1 MSKSL
6 KLEELQTEKDR
17 LLNDRK
23 TLIERLEELQK
34 SSEQI
39 RTQVQAIGGAI
50 QTCDYFINKLQPPKE
65 PEESVEE
72 TEEAKVDEL

>member
-1 MSKSL
+1 MP
-6 KLEELQTEKDR
+6 LELEDLNSEKER

-23 TLIERLEELQK
+23 ILIERLEELQK

-50 QTCDYFINKLQPPKE
+50 QTCDYFITKLQPPKE

-72 TEEAKVDEL
+72 TEEAEEDES

>member
-1 MSKSL
+1 MS
-6 KLEELQTEKDR
+6 LELEDLNSEKER

-23 TLIERLEELQK
+23 ILIERLEELQK

-65 PEESVEE
+65 PEE
-72 TEEAKVDEL
+72 TEEAKEDES

>member
-1 MSKSL
+1 MS
-6 KLEELQTEKDR
+6 LEIEDLNSEKER

-23 TLIERLEELQK
+23 ILIERLEELQK

-50 QTCDYFINKLQPPKE
+50 QNCDYFINKLQPPKE

>member
-1 MSKSL
+1 MP
-6 KLEELQTEKDR
+6 LELEDLNSEKER

-23 TLIERLEELQK
+23 ILIERLEELQK

-65 PEESVEE
+65 SEESVEE
-72 TEEAKVDEL
+72 TEEAKEDES

>member
-1 MSKSL
+1 MP
-6 KLEELQTEKDR
+6 LEIEDLNSEKER

-23 TLIERLEELQK
+23 ILIERLEELQK

-72 TEEAKVDEL
+72 TEEAKEDES

>member
-1 MSKSL
+1 MP
-6 KLEELQTEKDR
+6 LELEDLNSEKER

-23 TLIERLEELQK
+23 ILIERLEELQK

-65 PEESVEE
+65 PEVSVEE
-72 TEEAKVDEL
+72 TEEAKEDES

>member
-1 MSKSL
+1 MS
-6 KLEELQTEKDR
+6 LELEDLNSEKER

-23 TLIERLEELQK
+23 ILIERLEELQK

-50 QTCDYFINKLQPPKE
+50 QTCDYFITKLQPPQE

-72 TEEAKVDEL
+72 PDEAKEDDS

>member
-1 MSKSL
+1 MP
-6 KLEELQTEKDR
+6 LELEDLNSEKER

-23 TLIERLEELQK
+23 ILIERLEELQK

-65 PEESVEE
+65 PKESVEE
-72 TEEAKVDEL
+72 TEEAKEDES

>member
-1 MSKSL
+1 MP
-6 KLEELQTEKDR
+6 LELEDLNSEKER

-23 TLIERLEELQK
+23 ILIERLEELQK

-72 TEEAKVDEL
+72 TEEATEDES

>member
-1 MSKSL
+1 MS
-6 KLEELQTEKDR
+6 LEIEDLNSEKER

-23 TLIERLEELQK
+23 VLIERLEELQK

-72 TEEAKVDEL
+72 TEEAIEDES

>member
-1 MSKSL
+1 MS
-6 KLEELQTEKDR
+6 LEIEDLNSEKER

-23 TLIERLEELQK
+23 ILIERLEELQK

-72 TEEAKVDEL
+72 SVEAEEDES

>member
-1 MSKSL
+1 MS
-6 KLEELQTEKDR
+6 LEIEDLNSEKER

-23 TLIERLEELQK
+23 ILIERLEELQK

-50 QTCDYFINKLQPPKE
+50 QTCDYFITKLQPPQE

-72 TEEAKVDEL
+72 TEEAKEDDS

>member
-1 MSKSL
+1 MP
-6 KLEELQTEKDR
+6 LELEDLNSEKER

-23 TLIERLEELQK
+23 ILIERLEELQK

-50 QTCDYFINKLQPPKE
+50 QTCDYFITKLQPPQE

-72 TEEAKVDEL
+72 TEEAKEDDS

>member
-1 MSKSL
+1 MS
-6 KLEELQTEKDR
+6 LELEDLNSEKER

-23 TLIERLEELQK
+23 ILIERLEELQK

-50 QTCDYFINKLQPPKE
+50 QTCDYFITKLQPPQE

-72 TEEAKVDEL
+72 TEEAKEDDS

>member
-1 MSKSL
+1 MP
-6 KLEELQTEKDR
+6 LELEDLSSEKER

-23 TLIERLEELQK
+23 ILIERLEELQK

-50 QTCDYFINKLQPPKE
+50 QTCDYFITKLQPPKE

-72 TEEAKVDEL
+72 TEEAKEDES

>member
-1 MSKSL
+1 MP
-6 KLEELQTEKDR
+6 LELEDLNSEKER
-17 LLNDRK
+17 LLNERK
-23 TLIERLEELQK
+23 ILIERLEELQK

-72 TEEAKVDEL
+72 TEEAKEDES

>member
-1 MSKSL
+1 MP
-6 KLEELQTEKDR
+6 LEIEDLNSEKER

-23 TLIERLEELQK
+23 ILIERLEELQK

-72 TEEAKVDEL
+72 TEEATEDES

>member
-1 MSKSL
+1 MS
-6 KLEELQTEKDR
+6 LEIEDLNSEKER

-23 TLIERLEELQK
+23 ILIERLEELQK

-50 QTCDYFINKLQPPKE
+50 QTCDYFIN
-65 PEESVEE
+65 
-72 TEEAKVDEL
+72 

>member
-1 MSKSL
+1 MS
-6 KLEELQTEKDR
+6 LEIEDLNSEKER

-23 TLIERLEELQK
+23 ILIERLEELQK

-72 TEEAKVDEL
+72 TEEAKVDES

>member
-1 MSKSL
+1 MSLEIEDLKS
-6 KLEELQTEKDR
+6 EKER

-23 TLIERLEELQK
+23 ILIERLEELQK

>member
-1 MSKSL
+1 MS
-6 KLEELQTEKDR
+6 LEIEDLNSEKER

-23 TLIERLEELQK
+23 ILIERLEELQK

-72 TEEAKVDEL
+72 TEEAKEDES

>member
-1 MSKSL
+1 MS
-6 KLEELQTEKDR
+6 LEIEDLNSEKER

-23 TLIERLEELQK
+23 ILIERLEELQK

-72 TEEAKVDEL
+72 TAEATEDES

>member
-1 MSKSL
+1 MP
-6 KLEELQTEKDR
+6 LELEDLNSEKER

-23 TLIERLEELQK
+23 ILIERLEELQK

-65 PEESVEE
+65 PEESVKE
-72 TEEAKVDEL
+72 TEEADEDES

>member
-1 MSKSL
+1 MSKPL

-50 QTCDYFINKLQPPKE
+50 QTCDYFINKIQPPQE
-65 PEESVEE
+65 PEESIEE
-72 TEEAKVDEL
+72 TEEAKEDES

>member
-50 QTCDYFINKLQPPKE
+50 QTCDYFINKIQPPQE
-65 PEESVEE
+65 PEESIEE
-72 TEEAKVDEL
+72 TEEAKEDES

>member
-1 MSKSL
+1 MS
-6 KLEELQTEKDR
+6 LEIEDLNSEKER

-23 TLIERLEELQK
+23 ILIERLEELQK

-72 TEEAKVDEL
+72 TEEAEEDES

>member
-1 MSKSL
+1 MS
-6 KLEELQTEKDR
+6 LELEDLNSEKER

-23 TLIERLEELQK
+23 ILIERLEELQK

-72 TEEAKVDEL
+72 TEEAKEDDS

>member
-1 MSKSL
+1 MS
-6 KLEELQTEKDR
+6 LEIEDLNSEKER

-23 TLIERLEELQK
+23 ILIERLEELQK

-50 QTCDYFINKLQPPKE
+50 QTCDYFINKLQPPQE
-65 PEESVEE
+65 PEESVEQ
-72 TEEAKVDEL
+72 TEEAKEDDS

>member
-1 MSKSL
+1 MP
-6 KLEELQTEKDR
+6 LELEDLNSEKER

-23 TLIERLEELQK
+23 ILIERLEELQK

-50 QTCDYFINKLQPPKE
+50 QTCDYFITKLQPPQE

-72 TEEAKVDEL
+72 PDEAKVDES

>member
-1 MSKSL
+1 MS
-6 KLEELQTEKDR
+6 LEIEDLNSEKER

-23 TLIERLEELQK
+23 ILIERLEEFQK

>member
-1 MSKSL
+1 MS
-6 KLEELQTEKDR
+6 LEIEDLNSEKER

-23 TLIERLEELQK
+23 ILIERLEELQK

-65 PEESVEE
+65 PEESVDE

>member
-1 MSKSL
+1 MP
-6 KLEELQTEKDR
+6 LELEDLNSEKER

-23 TLIERLEELQK
+23 ILIERLEELQK

-50 QTCDYFINKLQPPKE
+50 HTCDYFINKLQPPKE

-72 TEEAKVDEL
+72 TEEAKEDES

>member
-1 MSKSL
+1 MS
-6 KLEELQTEKDR
+6 LEIEDLNSEKER

-23 TLIERLEELQK
+23 VLIERLEELQK

>member
-1 MSKSL
+1 MS
-6 KLEELQTEKDR
+6 LEIEDLNSEKER

-50 QTCDYFINKLQPPKE
+50 QTCDYFINKLQPPNE

>member
-1 MSKSL
+1 MS
-6 KLEELQTEKDR
+6 LEIEDLNSEKER

-23 TLIERLEELQK
+23 ILIERLEELQK

-72 TEEAKVDEL
+72 SEEATEDES

>member
-1 MSKSL
+1 MS
-6 KLEELQTEKDR
+6 LELEDLNSEKER

-23 TLIERLEELQK
+23 ILIERLEEIQK

-50 QTCDYFINKLQPPKE
+50 QTCDYFITKLQPPQE

-72 TEEAKVDEL
+72 TDEAKEDDS

>member
-50 QTCDYFINKLQPPKE
+50 QTCDYFINKIQPPQE
-65 PEESVEE
+65 PEREQ
-72 TEEAKVDEL
+72 KV

>member
-1 MSKSL
+1 MS
-6 KLEELQTEKDR
+6 LEIEDLNSEKER

-23 TLIERLEELQK
+23 ILIERLEELQK

-65 PEESVEE
+65 PE
-72 TEEAKVDEL
+72 

>member
-1 MSKSL
+1 MP
-6 KLEELQTEKDR
+6 LELEDLNSEKER

-23 TLIERLEELQK
+23 ILIERLEELQK

-72 TEEAKVDEL
+72 TVKAEEDES

>member
-1 MSKSL
+1 MS
-6 KLEELQTEKDR
+6 LEIEDLISVIER

-23 TLIERLEELQK
+23 ILIERLEELQK

-50 QTCDYFINKLQPPKE
+50 QSCDYFINKLQPPKE